1 MLKVS
6 QSSSYTRHLKAKLY
20 NHPLYQYTCKTT
32 TQRQTRH
39 FALNTT
45 ALPPNNMDATVE
57 NTIQQIHSTPFQL
70 VLYETG
76 GGCQAISW
84 LLSVPGASRT
94 VLEVKVPYATTSLT
108 STLGFSPFSFASLQ
122 TAQDLA
128 KAALQQAANLSPF
141 GTNIIGVGVT
151 CALATDRQRAGQHK
165 IFVATTDGSGKP
177 PSSTTLILS
186 KNTRSRVEEDV
197 LASRAVLAS
206 IAKAT
211 GVVNVCGDEKIVKP
225 YLVPEDVLTMSHD
238 DSHSSEDINSRA
250 INAVI
255 SGTARCVEF
264 SGGKILID
272 CPREGR
278 IYLPGSFNPLHEGH
292 MGLLDVVVR
301 KGSENS
307 KSDDTRGQQQQQ
319 QHIIEGAFELSI
331 GNADKGFLSVEE
343 VKKRL
348 AQFTST
354 LTNLPVVI
362 TKAPLFTQKAQLFP
376 NSTFVVGHDTA
387 ERLLKPEYYGNSR
400 ESMALQFAALAGRKC
415 RFIVAGRRNANTG
428 QFARWDDVVVP
439 QFLEGWNLFQGIE
452 EEEFRADISSTDLRN
467 ELEQHMLE

>member
-1 MLKVS
+1 
-6 QSSSYTRHLKAKLY
+6 
-20 NHPLYQYTCKTT
+20 
-32 TQRQTRH
+32 
-39 FALNTT
+39 
-45 ALPPNNMDATVE
+45 MDATIE
-57 NTIQQIHSTPFQL
+57 NTVQQIHSTPFQL

-76 GGCQAISW
+76 GGSQAIPW

-94 VLEVKVPYATTSLT
+94 VLEVKVPYATSSLT
-108 STLGFSPFSFASLQ
+108 STLGFSPSSFASLQ

-165 IFVATTDGSGKP
+165 IFVATTDSSGNP

-211 GVVNVCGDEKIVKP
+211 GVVIDICGDDRIVKP
-225 YLVPEDVLTMSHD
+225 YLVPEDVLTMTHGVTSSSSSSSSD
-238 DSHSSEDINSRA
+238 DITSSA

-264 SGGKILID
+264 AGGKILVD

-278 IYLPGSFNPLHEGH
+278 VYLPGSFNPLHAGH
-292 MGLLDVVVR
+292 MGLLDVAVR
-301 KGSENS
+301 KVSENS
-307 KSDDTRGQQQQQ
+307 RGNNYS
-319 QHIIEGAFELSI
+319 QHAHHLIEGAFELSI
-331 GNADKGFLSVEE
+331 GNADKGFLSVDE
-343 VKKRL
+343 VKRRL
-348 AQFTST
+348 GQFTSR
-354 LTNLPVVI
+354 TNLPVVI

-376 NSTFVVGHDTA
+376 SSTFVVGHDTA

-415 RFIVAGRRNANTG
+415 RFIVAGRRDAKTG
-428 QFARWDDVVVP
+428 QFAPWDDVVVP

-452 EEEFRADISSTDLRN
+452 EEEFRADITSTALRI
-467 ELEQHMLE
+467 ELEQQHKK

>member
-1 MLKVS
+1 
-6 QSSSYTRHLKAKLY
+6 
-20 NHPLYQYTCKTT
+20 
-32 TQRQTRH
+32 
-39 FALNTT
+39 
-45 ALPPNNMDATVE
+45 MDATIE
-57 NTIQQIHSTPFQL
+57 NAIQQIHSTPFQL

-76 GGCQAISW
+76 GGSQAIPW

-94 VLEVKVPYATTSLT
+94 VLEVKVPYATSSLT
-108 STLGFSPFSFASLQ
+108 STLGFSPSSFASLQ

-141 GTNIIGVGVT
+141 GTKIIGVGVT

-211 GVVNVCGDEKIVKP
+211 GVVVDVCGDDQIVKP
-225 YLVPEDVLTMSHD
+225 YLVPEDVLTMTND
-238 DSHSSEDINSRA
+238 DTSSSSNDDKASRA

-264 SGGKILID
+264 SGGKILVD

-278 IYLPGSFNPLHEGH
+278 MYLPGSFNPLHAGH
-292 MGLLDVVVR
+292 MGLLDVAVR
-301 KGSENS
+301 KVSENS
-307 KSDDTRGQQQQQ
+307 SGNNNSQQS
-319 QHIIEGAFELSI
+319 QHLIEGAFELSI
-331 GNADKGFLSVEE
+331 GNADKGFLSVDE
-343 VKKRL
+343 VKRRL
-348 AQFTST
+348 AQFTSR
-354 LTNLPVVI
+354 TNLPVVV

-376 NSTFVVGHDTA
+376 SSTFVVGHDTA

-415 RFIVAGRRNANTG
+415 QFIVAGRRNAKTG
-428 QFARWDDVVVP
+428 QFEPWDDVVVP
-439 QFLEGWNLFQGIE
+439 QFLEGWNLFQGIA

-467 ELEQHMLE
+467 ELEQHK